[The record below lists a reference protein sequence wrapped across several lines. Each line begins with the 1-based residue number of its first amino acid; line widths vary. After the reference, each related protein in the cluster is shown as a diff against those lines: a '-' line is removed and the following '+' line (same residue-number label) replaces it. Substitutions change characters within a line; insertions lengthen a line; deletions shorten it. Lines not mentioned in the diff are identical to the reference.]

1 MNFLSGE
8 ELRHHIER
16 GLIDNEDPDALIED
30 IKFPIRYG
38 GFYEEQ
44 KDMETNT
51 TETTEEHQLIIP
63 PLEHR
68 TLQTQEIINT
78 SYIGKTSPIRI
89 VGHVKPRHSFI
100 RKGVIPGDQGVID
113 TSWQGDAPLRI
124 QLMNFNYD
132 KALTIEKGQKIGY
145 VYFNYVTTTSELS
158 PDQLMQ
164 GRSKR
169 PDSEPDIEW
178 EDSKSFLE
186 ERLIELEER
195 IQSVSALESRVTQLE
210 NRLEERVEELE
221 KRTTNLEESHASI
234 NEDLQD
240 INNNI

>member
-16 GLIDNEDPDALIED
+16 GLIDKEDPDALIED

-44 KDMETNT
+44 TDSETN
-51 TETTEEHQLIIP
+51 TTEEHQLIIP

-68 TLQTQEIINT
+68 TLQTEEIINT

-158 PDQLMQ
+158 PDQLMEGQ
-164 GRSKR
+164 SKR
-169 PDSEPDIEW
+169 PGSESDIEW

-186 ERLIELEER
+186 KRLIDLEDR
-195 IQSVSALESRVTQLE
+195 IENVSALESRVTQLE
-210 NRLEERVEELE
+210 NRLDERLEDLEE
-221 KRTTNLEESHASI
+221 RTTNLEESHASI
-234 NEDLQD
+234 NEELQD
-240 INNNI
+240 IKNNL